1 MVFLGDLLLRLLSF
15 GDLDLDLLFTGD
27 LDLLLA
33 GDLDL
38 LLTGDLDLLLT
49 GDLDLC
55 RFGDLDLFR
64 FDLSGDLC
72 FLGGDGEDDCFLDFF
87 SSSGFPLY

>member
-1 MVFLGDLLLRLLSF
+1 MGDLLLLLLSF
-15 GDLDLDLLFTGD
+15 GDLDRLLP
-27 LDLLLA
+27 

-38 LLTGDLDLLLT
+38 LLTGDLDLLLIGDLDLLLT

-55 RFGDLDLFR
+55 LLGDLDLFR

-72 FLGGDGEDDCFLDFF
+72 FLGGEGDEDCFLDFF
-87 SSSGFPLY
+87 SSSGFPLN